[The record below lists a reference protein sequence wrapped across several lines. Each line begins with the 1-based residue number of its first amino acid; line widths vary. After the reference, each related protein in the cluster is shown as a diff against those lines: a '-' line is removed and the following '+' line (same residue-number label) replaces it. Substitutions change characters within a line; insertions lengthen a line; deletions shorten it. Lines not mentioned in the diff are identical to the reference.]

1 MYIYNDSKNCRF
13 IRKKSEM
20 ETILKHMLL
29 KNVGEF

>member
-1 MYIYNDSKNCRF
+1 MIAKIAALSE
-13 IRKKSEM
+13 KKSEM